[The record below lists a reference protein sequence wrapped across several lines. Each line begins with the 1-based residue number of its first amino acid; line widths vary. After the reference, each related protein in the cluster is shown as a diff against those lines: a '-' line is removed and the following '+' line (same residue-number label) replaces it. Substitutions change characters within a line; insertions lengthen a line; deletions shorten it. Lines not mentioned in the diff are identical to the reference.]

1 MRIAGMILV
10 LCFILIPYLP
20 AEDEYDEPEVEKAAF
35 LMLGGGWNHDTG
47 MTPPQGM
54 IYNDKFFAFA
64 RLGGFIAPVAA
75 LYFEPSYAMLE
86 AVPAAGRREKTF
98 EHFLIINPGISLKPP
113 AWHRIYPRVD
123 AGYDFVY
130 HTIEGIRP
138 NLQDHGFNIRGAL
151 VVNPDVFLFEISIN
165 YLLTFTGGE
174 HAVKLMQVGGGAGE
188 LY

>member
-1 MRIAGMILV
+1 MKTIGLIFC
-10 LCFILIPYLP
+10 LCMLLASYIP
-20 AEDEYDEPEVEKAAF
+20 AACDYDEPEAERGSFFV
-35 LMLGGGWNHDTG
+35 LGGGWNHDTG

-54 IYNDKFFAFA
+54 IYNDKFYAFG
-64 RLGGFIAPVAA
+64 RIGGFFAPVAA
-75 LYFEPSYAMLE
+75 FYFEPSYAMLE
-86 AVPAAGRREKTF
+86 AVPAGGVRTKTF
-98 EHFLIINPGISLKPP
+98 EHFVILNPGISLKPP

-151 VVNPDVFLFEISIN
+151 VINPDVFLIEISIN

-188 LY
+188 VY